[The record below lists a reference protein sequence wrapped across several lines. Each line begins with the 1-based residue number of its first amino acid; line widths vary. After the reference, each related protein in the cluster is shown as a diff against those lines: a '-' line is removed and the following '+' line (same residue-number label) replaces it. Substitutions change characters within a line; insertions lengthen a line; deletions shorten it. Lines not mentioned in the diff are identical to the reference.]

1 MRLFI
6 SCEATIWLH
15 HRRALVDVAAP
26 QSAKQ
31 HSCRMSVIS
40 RSNEPSLAYDYNSVV

>member
-15 HRRALVDVAAP
+15 HLRALVDVAAP